1 LRINRAISPAG
12 GGWGWKLFKIKT
24 IKTEFMKRLYY
35 TGVVLS
41 MILLLSYCKGSNENI
56 NFEGG
61 AGLQKMEM
69 APTPSAEM
77 RNETADKVTEPAM
90 ENYGSP
96 VSRKIIKDGSM
107 EIRVNDLQEGKNTV
121 DTLVMKFKAYYSNET
136 FNNMDYAKGF
146 TLNIRVPSASFDEF
160 IAALE
165 SGTGE
170 VVFKNISSRDVTEEF
185 IDLETRLNN
194 KKNYL
199 TRYGDLL
206 KQAKTVKDILEIQ
219 EKTRL
224 IEEEVE
230 SVQGRLK
237 YLNNQV
243 DYSTLNLQINKKNDY
258 SAYSPNKGNFFDR
271 LKMSLVKGWFGF
283 VSFILFLIRI
293 WPFWL
298 IVAVGYIVVRKYW
311 RRRRPV
317 NGKK

>member
-1 LRINRAISPAG
+1 ML
-12 GGWGWKLFKIKT
+12 
-24 IKTEFMKRLYY
+24 LY
-35 TGVVLS
+35 LS
-41 MILLLSYCKGSNENI
+41 SCKNSTDKV

-61 AGLQKMEM
+61 ADM
-69 APTPSAEM
+69 
-77 RNETADKVTEPAM
+77 AM
-90 ENYGSP
+90 ELMDANAPPPPPPPMMKSESGRDASEPGVENLGSA
-96 VSRKIIKDGSM
+96 VSRKIIKDGNM

-136 FNNMDYAKGF
+136 FNNMDYAKGY
-146 TLNIRVPSASFDEF
+146 TISIRVPSARFDEF

-194 KKNYL
+194 KRNYL
-199 TRYGDLL
+199 ARYGDLL

-258 SAYSPNKGNFFDR
+258 SAYSPNKGSFFDR

-298 IVAVGYIVVRKYW
+298 IVGVGYLVVKKYW
-311 RRRRPV
+311 RRRKTV
-317 NGKK
+317 SGKK